1 MLGPNVV
8 TPDWNERD
16 EPATDQLRF
25 EMLITDIS
33 VRFLSII
40 PQKVDVEIDRALR
53 DILEFFGSNI
63 CGLFRVS
70 PSEKRA
76 VLSHMQVTNDIPVM
90 PEKFDYWPVAPW
102 IAAKASH
109 GETVL
114 VTNLNELPEEAQLD
128 RRTNEA
134 LGIQAVLI
142 IPVSIDGVTQY
153 ALELAFTRPGPPSLA
168 QYVPR
173 LKVFAGVLITAL
185 ERSHVIIA
193 LQEAEARLDLAAGL
207 AGAGLWD
214 LDLNTNTFWAT
225 PWARELHGFRPN
237 ETVDLQKLFSL
248 VHEDDAVQLQ
258 LDLERALKDRTTLRT
273 EYRIMLAGGEM
284 RWIAVQGARSPE
296 SFGRGEHFLGA
307 SIDVTERKRL
317 EESAKRSHEEIRRLN
332 ELLEVETRYLRK
344 EIGLSFSHK
353 EIVGRSDA
361 IKSVMRLAEQVGPT
375 ESTVLILG
383 ETGTGKELVARAIHA
398 LSGRNERLMV
408 KVDCASLP
416 PTLIESELFG
426 RERGAYTGALTR
438 QIGRFQLADRGTI
451 FLDEIGEIPRETQAK
466 LLRVLQ
472 EGAFEVLGNP
482 QTVKVDVRII
492 AATNRD
498 LAKEVKEGRFREDLY
513 YRLKVFPIE
522 IPPLRDRPEDIPML
536 VWSFVEKFSAEM
548 KKEVRRIPKETMDA
562 LVRYDWPGNVRELK
576 NLIEQAFILSSGD
589 VLTVRLPEPRTPVAK
604 PVQALVEMERQHILG
619 VLDQTRWR
627 IKGPDGAAS
636 RLALKPSSLYG
647 KMKRLGIPT
656 RRNKDHMG
664 S

>member
-1 MLGPNVV
+1 MPDPNAV
-8 TPDWNERD
+8 TPDRNERD
-16 EPATDQLRF
+16 EPASVQLRF
-25 EMLITDIS
+25 EMLITEIS
-33 VRFLSII
+33 ARFLSMI
-40 PQKVDVEIDRALR
+40 PQNVDAEIDRALR
-53 DILEFFGSNI
+53 DILEFFGSDM
-63 CGLFRVS
+63 CGFFRVS
-70 PSEKRA
+70 SAEKRA
-76 VLSHMQVTNDIPVM
+76 VLSHVQVTNDIPVM

-102 IAAKASH
+102 ISAKSSR

-114 VTNLNELPEEAQLD
+114 VNSLDELPEEAQLD

-134 LGIQAVLI
+134 LGVQAILI
-142 IPVSIDGVTQY
+142 IPVTSDGLTQY

-173 LKVFAGVLITAL
+173 LKVFAGVLVTAL
-185 ERSHVIIA
+185 ERSHAIVA

-214 LDLNTNTFWAT
+214 LDLHTNTFWAT
-225 PWARELHGFRPN
+225 PWARELHGFGPN
-237 ETVDLQKLFSL
+237 ETVDLKKLLTL
-248 VHEDDAVQLQ
+248 VHEDDAAQLK
-258 LDLERALKDRTTLRT
+258 LDLERALIDGTTLRT
-273 EYRIMLAGGEM
+273 EYRIVLAGGEV
-284 RWIAVQGARSPE
+284 RWIAAQGARSPE
-296 SFGRGEHFLGA
+296 SFGGGDHFLGA
-307 SIDVTERKRL
+307 SIDVTGRKKL
-317 EESAKRSHEEIRRLN
+317 EEGARRSHEEIRRLN

-353 EIVGRSDA
+353 EIAGRSDA
-361 IKSVMRLAEQVGPT
+361 IKAVMRLVEQVGPT
-375 ESTVLILG
+375 ESTVLVLG

-398 LSGRNERLMV
+398 MSGRNERLMV

-451 FLDEIGEIPRETQAK
+451 FLDEIGELSRETQAK

-472 EGAFEVLGNP
+472 EGAFEILGSP
-482 QTVKVDVRII
+482 KTVKVDVRII
-492 AATNRD
+492 AATNRN
-498 LAKEVKEGRFREDLY
+498 LAREVREGRFREDLY

-522 IPPLRDRPEDIPML
+522 IPPLRDRKEDIPLL

-576 NLIEQAFILSSGD
+576 NIIEQAFILSSGD
-589 VLTVRLPEPRTPVAK
+589 VLTVRLPEPQTSIAR
-604 PVQALVEMERQHILG
+604 PVQALAEMERQHILG

-656 RRNKDHMG
+656 RRKRDDMG
-664 S
+664 P